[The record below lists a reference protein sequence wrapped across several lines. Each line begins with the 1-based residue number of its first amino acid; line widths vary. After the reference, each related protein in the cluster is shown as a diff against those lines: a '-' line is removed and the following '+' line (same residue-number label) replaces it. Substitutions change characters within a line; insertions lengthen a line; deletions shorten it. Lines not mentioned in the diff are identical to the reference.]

1 MYTLSCG
8 HNGFQQPPHWGYF
21 HTANSSPLPSS
32 HLRTLSSSIQPL
44 PTVVVAYFR
53 LGSAGQ
59 WHWLFCSS
67 SGLAATNHLLHSPL
81 MLWGSPSVLA
91 DLPTS
96 EGPSRIQEPLFS
108 HSSFLGAQ
116 VLSWFFFYF
125 LPTQLHGDFLALSA
139 AWDLL
144 PVFSRYPMR
153 TVLHIDVF
161 FMYLGEKVSF
171 TSY

>member
-116 VLSWFFFYF
+116 VLSWFFFLFFAYPVTWRF
-125 LPTQLHGDFLALSA
+125 SCPFSSLRSSA
-139 AWDLL
+139 S
-144 PVFSRYPMR
+144 VQ
-153 TVLHIDVF
+153 
-161 FMYLGEKVSF
+161 
-171 TSY
+171 